1 MNKIKVDSIKS
12 SSSEYSYRSSSD
24 DLSISTESS
33 DNIDLAGDIINKYN
47 VIVKLGSG
55 SYSIVWLVYSIE
67 DNKYYAMKV
76 QNPEDYE
83 EGLEEVS
90 ILKKISNK
98 DKYVN
103 NMVDNF
109 IETRTIDNN
118 KLKFVCSVYNL
129 CCGNL
134 DGLARKGDYS
144 HGYPIQVVKKMLKQ
158 ICIGLNT
165 IHTKLNGYHGDIK
178 PDNILL
184 CGINDRDQE
193 YIKLYEKSNFPSIYI
208 DVKKQYMEE
217 KKVKKL
223 SAETKLKIRRN
234 IHRTIIDKMPT
245 ITTSQYKINDSLLSN
260 PEIKITDFGFYCSN
274 KEQFNES
281 FGTRYYQAPENILLG
296 SCCDKVDVWSVGC
309 MLYELL
315 TGEILFDP
323 DSDELGSTDY
333 HHLEMMINTCG
344 EFDSSVLKSK
354 HGSKFFNK
362 KCKLSDMV
370 YTKDFNSTTFSK
382 LQNRLKEHDIFDN
395 DLCDLLNQ
403 MLLLDPNKRIKIKNI
418 LIHSWLTNG

>member
-1 MNKIKVDSIKS
+1 MDKIKVDSSSSSISS
-12 SSSEYSYRSSSD
+12 SSSEETY
-24 DLSISTESS
+24 
-33 DNIDLAGDIINKYN
+33 NIDLTGDIINRYN
-47 VIVKLGSG
+47 VIVELGSG

-83 EGLEEVS
+83 EGIEEIN

-109 IETRTIDNN
+109 IETRTIDDN
-118 KLKFVCSVYNL
+118 KLTFVCSVYSL

-134 DGLARKGDYS
+134 DGLARKGDYKN
-144 HGYPIQVVKKMLKQ
+144 GYPVTVVKKMLKQ
-158 ICIGLNT
+158 ICLGLNT
-165 IHTKLNGYHGDIK
+165 VHTKLDGYHGDIK

-184 CGINDRDQE
+184 CGINNRDLE
-193 YIKLYEKSNFPSIYI
+193 YIKLYEKANFPSVYI
-208 DVKKQYMEE
+208 EVKKQYMLE

-234 IHRTIIDKMPT
+234 IHQAIIEQLPT
-245 ITTSQYKINDSLLSN
+245 ITSSQYKINESLVLN
-260 PEIKITDFGFYCSN
+260 PEIKITDFGFYCNN

-315 TGEILFDP
+315 TGKILFDP
-323 DSDELGSTDY
+323 ESDNLGSTDY
-333 HHLEMMINTCG
+333 HHLEMMINLCG
-344 EFDSSVLKSK
+344 EFNSSVLKTTY
-354 HGSKFFNK
+354 GSKFFNK
-362 KCKLSDMV
+362 KNKLDDMI
-370 YTKDFNSTTFSK
+370 YSKDFNTSSLSK
-382 LQNRLKEHDIFDN
+382 IESKLKEHDIVDSN
-395 DLCDLLNQ
+395 LSNLLNQ
-403 MLLLDPNKRIKIKNI
+403 MLVLDPNKRISIKNI
-418 LIHSWLTNG
+418 LNHSWLSNC

>member
-1 MNKIKVDSIKS
+1 MHKIKVNSIDSYN
-12 SSSEYSYRSSSD
+12 SSEYTDCSHT
-24 DLSISTESS
+24 STESS
-33 DNIDLAGDIINKYN
+33 YNIDLAGDIINQYN
-47 VIVKLGSG
+47 VIVELGSG
-55 SYSIVWLVYSIE
+55 SYSIVWLVYCIE

-76 QNPEDYE
+76 QNPEDCDEGIE
-83 EGLEEVS
+83 EIN

-103 NMVDNF
+103 YMVNNF
-109 IETRTIDNN
+109 IETRTIDDK

-134 DGLARKGDYS
+134 DGIARKGNYNK
-144 HGYPIQVVKKMLKQ
+144 GYPIPVVKKLLKQ

-165 IHTKLNGYHGDIK
+165 IHTKLDGYHGDIK

-184 CGINDRDQE
+184 CGINERDQE
-193 YIKLYEKSNFPSIYI
+193 YIKLYEKADFPSLYI
-208 DVKKQYMEE
+208 SVKKQYMEE

-223 SAETKLKIRRN
+223 SSETKLKIRRN
-234 IHRTIIDKMPT
+234 IHQAIINKMPE
-245 ITTSQYKINDSLLSN
+245 ITTSQYKINDSLVNN

-333 HHLEMMINTCG
+333 HHLEMMINFCG
-344 EFDSSVLKSK
+344 EFNSSVVKTK

-362 KCKLSDMV
+362 KNKLPDMV
-370 YTKDFNSTTFSK
+370 YTKDFNSPTISK
-382 LQNRLKEHDIFDN
+382 IENKLKEHDIN
-395 DLCDLLNQ
+395 DPKLFDLLNQ
-403 MLLLDPNKRIKIKNI
+403 MFILDPSKRIKIKDI
-418 LIHSWLTNG
+418 LSHMWLA